1 MADYIVVNP
10 AELEKCAREYHT
22 AMDSVLDAAKFY
34 SNAIQ
39 ALSKDYT
46 GKAAAIMALD
56 VIKLTGQITEA
67 AGRASDGIS
76 ELMENK
82 EKWHGVEDTNK
93 GGVEKV
99 DPGTRSPFA

>member
-10 AELEKCAREYHT
+10 AELEKCAQEYRT
-22 AMDSVLDAAKFY
+22 AMDSVLDAVKFY

-56 VIKLTGQITEA
+56 VIRLTGQITEA
-67 AGRASDGIS
+67 AGRAGDGVS
-76 ELMENK
+76 ELLENK
-82 EKWHGVEDTNK
+82 ENWKK
-93 GGVEKV
+93 GEIEIGGGGQNV
-99 DPGTRSPFA
+99 DPGLKSPFA